1 MGAQNTNC
9 TMKFIDIPEDRQRE
23 AINTVA
29 LQTGL
34 PPSSIEKD
42 WWVTQVLKALHT
54 LPYAEHI
61 AFKGGT
67 SLSKCWNLIARFSED
82 VDIALSREF
91 LGFSGELSKTQISDR
106 LRRAA
111 CSFVREKMQHD
122 VRKALV
128 DLGIRTDAFSVNVII
143 TPVTTTD
150 PEVITITYHSLYE
163 VSPYI
168 KNTVKIEI
176 SGRSMM
182 EPIEK
187 KAINAA
193 IDAHFGKA
201 PFAEKSFEVNA
212 VIPERT
218 FLEKVFLLHEE
229 FRKSEVR
236 VERMSRHIYD
246 LAMMMDSENKIAD
259 RAIHNEALYKAV
271 LEHRRK
277 FIGLKGF
284 NYDELY
290 PATLCI
296 VPNEDIARLWQDD
309 YKFMCEHM
317 IFGQVPSFDELI
329 SKLSMLNEQLPKG
342 MNINELGE
350 DLEQQFGKP
359 RNITEENVRFMLS
372 LIKEEFD
379 GTKVNENVEKPS
391 LEAFGMTILA
401 VMSYQTTPWEELAK
415 KPSIRKTLKYI
426 AIRGNCHYDEM
437 EALTK
442 ELIRKHFDGIT
453 QKMVLGFL
461 KIIRGVSNEERP
473 TKLIE
478 YTPFA
483 AQYYPVR
490 TSPAYQR

>member
-1 MGAQNTNC
+1 
-9 TMKFIDIPEDRQRE
+9 MKFIDIPEDSQRQ

-29 LQTGL
+29 LKTGL

-42 WWVTQVLKALHT
+42 WWVTQVLKALHA

-91 LGFSGELSKTQISDR
+91 LGFSGELSKTQISDK

-122 VRKALV
+122 VRNALLE
-128 DLGIRTDAFSVNVII
+128 LGIRAEAFSVEVVI
-143 TPVTTTD
+143 TPITTTD
-150 PEVITITYHSLYE
+150 PEVITITYHSLYD

-176 SGRSMM
+176 SGRSMV

-187 KAINAA
+187 KAICAA
-193 IDAHFGKA
+193 IDAHFPKT
-201 PFAEKSFEVNA
+201 PFVEKPFEVNA

-229 FRKSEVR
+229 FKKDVVR

-246 LAMMMDSENKIAD
+246 LAMMMNSKEQIAD
-259 RAIHNEALYKAV
+259 RAIHNEALYRAV

-290 PATLCI
+290 SDTLCI
-296 VPNEDIARLWQDD
+296 VPNEDIARQWQDD

-317 IFGQVPSFDELI
+317 IYGLAPSFEELI
-329 SKLSMLNEQLPKG
+329 DKLRTLNEQ
-342 MNINELGE
+342 
-350 DLEQQFGKP
+350 
-359 RNITEENVRFMLS
+359 
-372 LIKEEFD
+372 IKQL
-379 GTKVNENVEKPS
+379 N
-391 LEAFGMTILA
+391 
-401 VMSYQTTPWEELAK
+401 YQK
-415 KPSIRKTLKYI
+415 
-426 AIRGNCHYDEM
+426 
-437 EALTK
+437 
-442 ELIRKHFDGIT
+442 
-453 QKMVLGFL
+453 Q
-461 KIIRGVSNEERP
+461 
-473 TKLIE
+473 
-478 YTPFA
+478 
-483 AQYYPVR
+483 
-490 TSPAYQR
+490 

>member
-1 MGAQNTNC
+1 MGAQSTNC
-9 TMKFIDIPEDRQRE
+9 TMKLIDIPEDRQRE

-128 DLGIRTDAFSVNVII
+128 DLGIRTDAFSVDVVI

-163 VSPYI
+163 ISPYI

-193 IDAHFGKA
+193 IDVHFSKA
-201 PFAEKSFEVNA
+201 PFAEKPFEVNA

-229 FRKSEVR
+229 FRKNEVR

-246 LAMMMDSENKIAD
+246 LVMMMDSENKIAD
-259 RAIHNEALYKAV
+259 RAIHNEVLYKAV

-290 PATLCI
+290 PAALCI
-296 VPNEDIARLWQDD
+296 VPNEDIARLWKDD

-317 IFGQVPSFDELI
+317 IFGQVPSFEELI
-329 SKLSMLNEQLPKG
+329 SKLSMLNDRIRQL
-342 MNINELGE
+342 N
-350 DLEQQFGKP
+350 
-359 RNITEENVRFMLS
+359 
-372 LIKEEFD
+372 
-379 GTKVNENVEKPS
+379 
-391 LEAFGMTILA
+391 
-401 VMSYQTTPWEELAK
+401 Y
-415 KPSIRKTLKYI
+415 RK
-426 AIRGNCHYDEM
+426 A
-437 EALTK
+437 
-442 ELIRKHFDGIT
+442 
-453 QKMVLGFL
+453 
-461 KIIRGVSNEERP
+461 
-473 TKLIE
+473 
-478 YTPFA
+478 
-483 AQYYPVR
+483 
-490 TSPAYQR
+490 

>member
-1 MGAQNTNC
+1 
-9 TMKFIDIPEDRQRE
+9 MKFIDIPEDRQRQ

-54 LPYAEHI
+54 LPYAEQI

-91 LGFSGELSKTQISDR
+91 LGFSGELSKTQISDK
-106 LRRAA
+106 LRRAT
-111 CSFVREKMQHD
+111 CSFVREKMQYD
-122 VRKALV
+122 VRKALL
-128 DLGIRTDAFSVNVII
+128 DLGIRAEAFSVNVVI
-143 TPVTTTD
+143 TPITTTD
-150 PEVITITYHSLYE
+150 PEVITITYHSLYD

-176 SGRSMM
+176 SGRSMV

-193 IDAHFGKA
+193 IDDHFPNA
-201 PFAEKSFEVNA
+201 PFAEQPFEVNA

-229 FRKSEVR
+229 FKKDVVR

-246 LAMMMDSENKIAD
+246 LATMMDSEKQIAD
-259 RAIHNEALYKAV
+259 RATHNEALYMAV

-290 PATLCI
+290 SDTLCI
-296 VPNEDIARLWQDD
+296 IPNEDIAKLWQDD
-309 YKFMCEHM
+309 YRFMCEHM
-317 IFGQVPSFDELI
+317 IYGKAPSFDELI
-329 SKLSMLNEQLPKG
+329 SKLHILNAQIRQLNYHK
-342 MNINELGE
+342 
-350 DLEQQFGKP
+350 
-359 RNITEENVRFMLS
+359 S
-372 LIKEEFD
+372 
-379 GTKVNENVEKPS
+379 
-391 LEAFGMTILA
+391 
-401 VMSYQTTPWEELAK
+401 
-415 KPSIRKTLKYI
+415 
-426 AIRGNCHYDEM
+426 
-437 EALTK
+437 
-442 ELIRKHFDGIT
+442 
-453 QKMVLGFL
+453 
-461 KIIRGVSNEERP
+461 
-473 TKLIE
+473 
-478 YTPFA
+478 
-483 AQYYPVR
+483 
-490 TSPAYQR
+490 

>member
-1 MGAQNTNC
+1 
-9 TMKFIDIPEDRQRE
+9 MKFIDIPEDSQRQ

-29 LQTGL
+29 LKTGL

-91 LGFSGELSKTQISDR
+91 LGFSGELSKTQISDK

-111 CSFVREKMQHD
+111 CSFVREEMLHD
-122 VRKALV
+122 VKNALLN
-128 DLGIRTDAFSVNVII
+128 LGIRADAFSVDVVI
-143 TPVTTTD
+143 TPITTTD

-176 SGRSMM
+176 SGRSMV

-187 KAINAA
+187 NAINAA
-193 IDAHFGKA
+193 IDAQFPKA
-201 PFAEKSFEVNA
+201 PFAEMSFKVNA

-229 FRKSEVR
+229 FKKDVVR

-246 LAMMMDSENKIAD
+246 LAMMMNSKEQIAD
-259 RAIHNEALYKAV
+259 RAIHNEALYRAV

-290 PATLCI
+290 PNTLCI
-296 VPNEDIARLWQDD
+296 VPNEDVARLWQDD

-317 IFGQVPSFDELI
+317 IYGQAPSF
-329 SKLSMLNEQLPKG
+329 
-342 MNINELGE
+342 
-350 DLEQQFGKP
+350 
-359 RNITEENVRFMLS
+359 
-372 LIKEEFD
+372 
-379 GTKVNENVEKPS
+379 
-391 LEAFGMTILA
+391 
-401 VMSYQTTPWEELAK
+401 EELMNK
-415 KPSIRKTLKYI
+415 LRILNDQIRQLNY
-426 AIRGNCHYDEM
+426 
-437 EALTK
+437 
-442 ELIRKHFDGIT
+442 
-453 QKMVLGFL
+453 QKL
-461 KIIRGVSNEERP
+461 
-473 TKLIE
+473 
-478 YTPFA
+478 
-483 AQYYPVR
+483 
-490 TSPAYQR
+490 

>member
-1 MGAQNTNC
+1 MGAQNTDC
-9 TMKFIDIPEDRQRE
+9 TMKFIDIPENRQLE
-23 AINTVA
+23 VINTVA

-42 WWVTQVLKALHT
+42 WWVTQVLKALYS

-91 LGFSGELSKTQISDR
+91 LGFRGELSKTQISDR

-111 CSFVREKMQHD
+111 CSFVRENMKYD
-122 VRKALV
+122 VQKALI
-128 DLGIRTDAFSVNVII
+128 DLGVRADAFSVDVVI
-143 TPVTTTD
+143 TPITTTD

-187 KAINAA
+187 RAINAA
-193 IDAHFGKA
+193 IDTHFIKA
-201 PFAEKSFEVNA
+201 PFAENPFEVNA

-229 FRKSEVR
+229 FRKNEVR
-236 VERMSRHIYD
+236 VKRMSRHIYD
-246 LAMMMDSENKIAD
+246 LAMMMDSENQIAD

-290 PATLCI
+290 PDTLCI
-296 VPNEDIARLWQDD
+296 VPNENTARLWQDD

-317 IFGQVPSFDELI
+317 IFRQAPSFEELI
-329 SKLSMLNEQLPKG
+329 NKLSTLNDQIKQL
-342 MNINELGE
+342 N
-350 DLEQQFGKP
+350 
-359 RNITEENVRFMLS
+359 
-372 LIKEEFD
+372 
-379 GTKVNENVEKPS
+379 
-391 LEAFGMTILA
+391 
-401 VMSYQTTPWEELAK
+401 Y
-415 KPSIRKTLKYI
+415 RKT
-426 AIRGNCHYDEM
+426 
-437 EALTK
+437 
-442 ELIRKHFDGIT
+442 
-453 QKMVLGFL
+453 
-461 KIIRGVSNEERP
+461 
-473 TKLIE
+473 
-478 YTPFA
+478 
-483 AQYYPVR
+483 R
-490 TSPAYQR
+490 T

>member
-1 MGAQNTNC
+1 MGAKNIDYR
-9 TMKFIDIPEDRQRE
+9 MKFIDIPQDRQRE

-91 LGFSGELSKTQISDR
+91 LGFSGDLTKTQISDR

-111 CSFVREKMQHD
+111 CSFVREKMQYD
-122 VRKALV
+122 VREALLQ
-128 DLGIRTDAFSVNVII
+128 LGIRADAFSVDVVI
-143 TPVTTTD
+143 TPITTTD
-150 PEVITITYHSLYE
+150 PEVITVTYNSLYD

-182 EPIEK
+182 EPVEQ
-187 KAINAA
+187 KAINAV
-193 IDAHFGKA
+193 IDTYFPKA
-201 PFAEKSFEVNA
+201 PFAEESFCVNA

-229 FRKSEVR
+229 FRKDVVR

-246 LAMMMDSENKIAD
+246 LAMMMNSEERIAD
-259 RAIHNEALYKAV
+259 RAIHNEELYRTV

-284 NYDELY
+284 DYDELY
-290 PATLCI
+290 PDSLCI
-296 VPNEDIARLWQDD
+296 VPNEEIAKRWQED

-317 IFGQVPSFDELI
+317 IYGPVPSFEELMD
-329 SKLSMLNEQLPKG
+329 KLSTLNNQIRQL
-342 MNINELGE
+342 N
-350 DLEQQFGKP
+350 
-359 RNITEENVRFMLS
+359 
-372 LIKEEFD
+372 
-379 GTKVNENVEKPS
+379 
-391 LEAFGMTILA
+391 
-401 VMSYQTTPWEELAK
+401 Y
-415 KPSIRKTLKYI
+415 RKT
-426 AIRGNCHYDEM
+426 
-437 EALTK
+437 
-442 ELIRKHFDGIT
+442 
-453 QKMVLGFL
+453 
-461 KIIRGVSNEERP
+461 
-473 TKLIE
+473 
-478 YTPFA
+478 
-483 AQYYPVR
+483 
-490 TSPAYQR
+490 

>member
-42 WWVTQVLKALHT
+42 WWVTQALKALHS

-111 CSFVREKMQHD
+111 CSFVREKMQYD
-122 VRKALV
+122 VQKALV
-128 DLGIRTDAFSVNVII
+128 DLGIRTDVFSVDVVI
-143 TPVTTTD
+143 TSVTTTD

-168 KNTVKIEI
+168 KNTVRIEI
-176 SGRSMM
+176 SGRSMT

-193 IDAHFGKA
+193 IDTHFSKA
-201 PFAEKSFEVNA
+201 PFAEKPFEVNA

-229 FRKSEVR
+229 FRKNEVR

-246 LAMMMDSENKIAD
+246 LVMMMDSENKIAD
-259 RAIHNEALYKAV
+259 RAIHNETLYKAV

-296 VPNEDIARLWQDD
+296 VPNDNIARLWQDD
-309 YKFMCEHM
+309 YKFMGEHL
-317 IFGQVPSFDELI
+317 IFGQMPSFEELI
-329 SKLSMLNEQLPKG
+329 SKLSTLN
-342 MNINELGE
+342 
-350 DLEQQFGKP
+350 
-359 RNITEENVRFMLS
+359 
-372 LIKEEFD
+372 
-379 GTKVNENVEKPS
+379 
-391 LEAFGMTILA
+391 
-401 VMSYQTTPWEELAK
+401 
-415 KPSIRKTLKYI
+415 
-426 AIRGNCHYDEM
+426 
-437 EALTK
+437 
-442 ELIRKHFDGIT
+442 ELIRQLNYRKT
-453 QKMVLGFL
+453 
-461 KIIRGVSNEERP
+461 
-473 TKLIE
+473 
-478 YTPFA
+478 
-483 AQYYPVR
+483 
-490 TSPAYQR
+490 